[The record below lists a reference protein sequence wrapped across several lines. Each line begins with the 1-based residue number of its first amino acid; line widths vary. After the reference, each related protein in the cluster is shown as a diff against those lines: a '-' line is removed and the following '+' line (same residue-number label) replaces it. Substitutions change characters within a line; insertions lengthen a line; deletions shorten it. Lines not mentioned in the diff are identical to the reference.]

1 MGRSQTETKALIKAI
16 EKRRKAGR
24 ANFGT
29 IDLLPSGRL
38 RARYVGPDERRHN
51 APHTFDTLVDADAYL
66 LTIRQQIAAG
76 AWLSPAEQQRA
87 DRVAA
92 ISGTTANTLF
102 EDYLEEGDLK
112 QGTIDLYRYQ
122 WHRFIEPSIGAQAV
136 AELTATDVA
145 DWRAQLP
152 PGSRQREQTEDLL
165 RAVLGLAIERR
176 LINFNPA
183 ARTRRKR
190 KGRNT
195 RAKARDTIL
204 LSPAEVAA
212 LAKAM
217 PPERSFAVLIS
228 AWCGLRQGE
237 MFALRRSDLN
247 ISETTTATSAPPRCS
262 SPGPWSGPN
271 NPTARSWRS
280 KTTPNPTPGSAASR
294 SHPTSSAT
302 STTTS
307 TGSPR
312 PEKRA
317 AVPQH
322 QRRIPPPQ
330 HPLRRTTRNQTPRQ
344 PPRQPLQRIRLL
356 PRPRRHRPTQPDL
369 ACAAAPRRHP
379 RRLRRSHPSRTPRTL
394 RPLLHRQLRHLPTR
408 RPRTRPPNRPT
419 HVPTRTPTTRVTRPH
434 LAAKHPHTRSVRR
447 LKVRHSA
454 ENAAQHTA
462 PRSATR

>member
-1 MGRSQTETKALIKAI
+1 MGRSQTETKALLKAI

-29 IDLLPSGRL
+29 IDLLPSRP
-38 RARYVGPDERRHN
+38 APGPIRRTRRHAATTHPTRSTPSSTPTPTCSRSASRSCPAPGCRRPSNN
-51 APHTFDTLVDADAYL
+51 APT
-66 LTIRQQIAAG
+66 G
-76 AWLSPAEQQRA
+76 SPP
-87 DRVAA
+87 

-102 EDYLEEGDLK
+102 EDYLDEGDLK

-247 ISETTTATSAPPRCS
+247 IQPKRRRPHQLPRPCS
-262 SPGPWSGPN
+262 SPGPWSDPN

-294 SHPTSSAT
+294 SHPTSSGDLDNHLDRFAQTGDDGLLFPNT
-302 STTTS
+302 SGGYLHPS
-307 TGSPR
+307 TLYGEQPGTKRPDSRRANPSKGSGFYR
-312 PEKRA
+312 ARA
-317 AVPQH
+317 A
-322 QRRIPPPQ
+322 IG
-330 HPLRRTTRNQTPRQ
+330 Q
-344 PPRQPLQRIRLL
+344 PNLTW
-356 PRPRRHRPTQPDL
+356 H
-369 ACAAAPRRHP
+369 A
-379 RRLRRSHPSRTPRTL
+379 
-394 RPLLHRQLRHLPTR
+394 LRH
-408 RPRTRPPNRPT
+408 
-419 HVPTRTPTTRVTRPH
+419 HAVTRAVYAGATQAE
-434 LAAKHPHTRSVRR
+434 LLERYG
-447 LKVRHSA
+447 HSSIA
-454 ENAAQHTA
+454 SSAIYQHADQGRDHQIAQHMSQLA
-462 PRSATR
+462 LQQPA

>member
-66 LTIRQQIAAG
+66 VTVRKQIASG
-76 AWLSPAEQQRA
+76 TWLSATERQRA

-122 WHRFIEPSIGAQAV
+122 WHRLIEPSIGAQAV

-145 DWRAQLP
+145 DWRAELP

-176 LINFNPA
+176 LITFNPA

-217 PPERSFAVLIS
+217 PAERSFAVLIS

-247 ISETTTATSAPPRCS
+247 IQRNDH
-262 SPGPWSGPN
+262 GHI
-271 NPTARSWRS
+271 
-280 KTTPNPTPGSAASR
+280 SAA
-294 SHPTSSAT
+294 T
-302 STTTS
+302 
-307 TGSPR
+307 
-312 PEKRA
+312 
-317 AVPQH
+317 VF
-322 QRRIPPPQ
+322 
-330 HPLRRTTRNQTPRQ
+330 
-344 PPRQPLQRIRLL
+344 
-356 PRPRRHRPTQPDL
+356 
-369 ACAAAPRRHP
+369 
-379 RRLRRSHPSRTPRTL
+379 
-394 RPLLHRQLRHLPTR
+394 
-408 RPRTRPPNRPT
+408 
-419 HVPTRTPTTRVTRPH
+419 V
-434 LAAKHPHTRSVRR
+434 TRSVVRSKQPDGTILAFEDDPKSDAGIRR
-447 LKVRHSA
+447 VAVPPHILGDLDDHLHRFAQSSDDGLLFPNTTGGYLHPSTLYGEQPGTKRPDTRRTSPSKGTGFYRARAAIGQPNLTWHALRHHAVTRAVYAGATQAELLERYGHSSIASSA
-454 ENAAQHTA
+454 IYQHADQGRDHQIATA
-462 PRSATR
+462 MSQLALQQPA